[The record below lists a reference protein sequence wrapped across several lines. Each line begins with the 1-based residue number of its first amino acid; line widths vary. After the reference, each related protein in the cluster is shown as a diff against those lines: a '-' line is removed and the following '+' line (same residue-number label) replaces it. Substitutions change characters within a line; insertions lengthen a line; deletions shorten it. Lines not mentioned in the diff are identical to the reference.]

1 MRYRHYFK
9 SFCIERAHR
18 GRRRERAGPKKDG
31 TSGEAR
37 LLPPPPPT
45 RSCGDRRRNRS
56 SRSGGLL
63 SPGLEG
69 PLETDHGIHRR
80 PVPRGPL
87 TPPPRMTPP
96 GVLAPA
102 GAERPGIRGTKD
114 GPGILTGPQ
123 ATNGSP
129 PFSPIMGRPARS
141 QDCMPPPTLIAS
153 QPTWFSQAAACAER
167 PPRRQ
172 IT

>member
-1 MRYRHYFK
+1 MRYRNYFEG
-9 SFCIERAHR
+9 FCIKRAHR
-18 GRRRERAGPKKDG
+18 GRRRERAGPKG
-31 TSGEAR
+31 TEPRA
-37 LLPPPPPT
+37 
-45 RSCGDRRRNRS
+45 
-56 SRSGGLL
+56 RSGFCRPRPRLGRTVTAVETAP
-63 SPGLEG
+63 PGLEACSPQTWRDLWRLITG
-69 PLETDHGIHRR
+69 STGDRYREGRSHPRR
-80 PVPRGPL
+80 GRHLRVCSH
-87 TPPPRMTPP
+87 
-96 GVLAPA
+96 
-102 GAERPGIRGTKD
+102 RPGIRGTKD
-114 GPGILTGPQ
+114 GPGVLTGTQ